1 MSHVGQTQPM
11 TTAIANIIRDYN
23 SGQVIQELLQNCDD
37 ARARN
42 VVFIL
47 DKREQCCNLGASE
60 LGKALSSF
68 VGPALIQYDDAIFL
82 EKDFASLQY
91 TGDSRKKVH
100 TVEENDLFK
109 LLIIPLPDFSLR
121 WTQLRPANLVSAL
134 TGVLIFETR
143 Y

>member
-1 MSHVGQTQPM
+1 M

-47 DKREQCCNLGASE
+47 DKREQCCDMGTSALGRAME
-60 LGKALSSF
+60 PF

-91 TGDSRKKVH
+91 TGDSRKKVYCRM
-100 TVEENDLFK
+100 F
-109 LLIIPLPDFSLR
+109 R
-121 WTQLRPANLVSAL
+121 C
-134 TGVLIFETR
+134 
-143 Y
+143 